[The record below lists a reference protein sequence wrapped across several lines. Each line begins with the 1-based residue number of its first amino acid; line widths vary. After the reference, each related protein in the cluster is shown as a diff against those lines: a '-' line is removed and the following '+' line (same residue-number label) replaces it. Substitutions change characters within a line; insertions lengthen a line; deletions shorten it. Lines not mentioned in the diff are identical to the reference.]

1 MAPEWQM
8 KRNMLSLTYMT
19 QWRSIT
25 LI

>member
-8 KRNMLSLTYMT
+8 KRKMLSPTYMT
-19 QWRSIT
+19 QWRGIT

>member
-19 QWRSIT
+19 QWRGIT

>member
-1 MAPEWQM
+1 MAAEWQM

-19 QWRSIT
+19 QWRGIP